1 MTTSSKQQTSVQVSM
16 LSGKNFYFLDKEAA
30 TEIRVKLG
38 SFSGDEA
45 VYLDSKEVSNKHS
58 RGRVSK
64 HTFTHNDNQYEVE
77 INVTNILLE
86 SVSCTL
92 IKNEVHYE
100 TLKYSLW
107 SHKNN
112 LIKTFLASFAIG
124 TIAGYTIVAYFLD
137 KA

>member
-1 MTTSSKQQTSVQVSM
+1 MTTSTKQQKSVQVSM
-16 LSGKNFYFLDKEAA
+16 LSGKHFYFWDKEEAC
-30 TEIRVKLG
+30 EIRVKLG

-58 RGRVSK
+58 LGRISK
-64 HTFTHNDNQYEVE
+64 HSFSHNNNQYEIE

-86 SVSCTL
+86 TVSCTL

-100 TLKYSLW
+100 TLQYSLW
-107 SHKNN
+107 SHKKN
-112 LIKTFLASFAIG
+112 LLKTTLAAFAIG
-124 TIAGYTIVAYFLD
+124 SIAGYTVVAYFLD